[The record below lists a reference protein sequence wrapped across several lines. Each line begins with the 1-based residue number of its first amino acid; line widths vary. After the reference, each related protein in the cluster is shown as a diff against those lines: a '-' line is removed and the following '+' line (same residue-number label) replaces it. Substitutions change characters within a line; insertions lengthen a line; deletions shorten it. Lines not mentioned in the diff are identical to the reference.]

1 MLIRCC
7 SAAVHQDSFFLITGS
22 EPSFTGNIFRMDPE
36 TRSNYAVPIS
46 SRLYQPIAVDYDP
59 VKQTIYWT
67 EVGVLNHIRS
77 ASLNGSNVQTVRD
90 AGAGLCSGFL
100 MFKTIVMHIWFF
112 FREFTC
118 KF

>member
-1 MLIRCC
+1 MLTLFRF
-7 SAAVHQDSFFLITGS
+7 AAVHQDSFFLITGS

-46 SRLYQPIAVDYDP
+46 IRLYQPIAVDYDP

-90 AGAGLCSGFL
+90 AGAGLCLGFL
-100 MFKTIVMHIWFF
+100 MFKTIFRHKLFF
-112 FREFTC
+112 FR
-118 KF
+118 